1 MYIINEG
8 NAISNKIG
16 QAMFYLIDITM
27 DILNNQDIIDY
38 KKEKTIIKN
47 IIGVDLDKLKT
58 KSMLKYLNKANY
70 NMTVNNYVEIYNEI
84 KNLVDIKNLNKN
96 ISRLEKIYYN

>member
-16 QAMFYLIDITM
+16 EAMFYLINITM

-38 KKEKTIIKN
+38 TKEK
-47 IIGVDLDKLKT
+47 
-58 KSMLKYLNKANY
+58 NY
-70 NMTVNNYVEIYNEI
+70 
-84 KNLVDIKNLNKN
+84 
-96 ISRLEKIYYN
+96 